1 MNPVS
6 VSRLLAAGTLA
17 AALAALPAHAPAA
30 ETPAAPRPARSD
42 KPEKPEKPEKADKP
56 DKTEKPEKPD
66 KAERVERPERT
77 EKSDRSERRRDRDTT
92 AAAPAS
98 RSGAASA
105 KSASAGPAAT
115 VAPAGSFESFALIA
129 ERNIFNPNR
138 VGRTRANPDAPAPR
152 TDQIALV
159 GTVERGTSLVA
170 VFDGSDPVWR
180 KSLAVG
186 ESVGDFKV
194 VRITSA
200 GADLERDGKPVSL
213 LVSHSLRRPEGGD
226 WTVAKP
232 PADVPPA
239 GGLIG
244 PRPGDTSA
252 APAEIPANASEV
264 LKRLMKQREQQLK
277 K

>member
-1 MNPVS
+1 MNPVPA
-6 VSRLLAAGTLA
+6 SRWLAAGTLA
-17 AALAALPAHAPAA
+17 LAALTASVRAA
-30 ETPAAPRPARSD
+30 DTPAPSP
-42 KPEKPEKPEKADKP
+42 
-56 DKTEKPEKPD
+56 
-66 KAERVERPERT
+66 RPERT
-77 EKSDRSERRRDRDTT
+77 ERVEKSDKSERRRERDSSGSS
-92 AAAPAS
+92 S
-98 RSGAASA
+98 RSATPATKSSSGGSAA
-105 KSASAGPAAT
+105 AAT
-115 VAPAGSFESFALIA
+115 VAPTGSFESFSLIA

-138 VGRTRANPDAPAPR
+138 IGRTRANPDAPAPR

-159 GTVERGTSLVA
+159 GTVERGSSLVA

-186 ESVGDFKV
+186 ESIGDFKV

-213 LVSHSLRRPEGGD
+213 LVSHALRRPEGGD

-232 PADVPPA
+232 PADIPPA

-252 APAEIPANASEV
+252 APPEIPSNASEV

>member
-6 VSRLLAAGTLA
+6 ASRLLAAGSLA
-17 AALAALPAHAPAA
+17 IALFAASAAPASAA
-30 ETPAAPRPARSD
+30 ETPAAPRADKPA
-42 KPEKPEKPEKADKP
+42 KPEKPDKTDKPAKPE
-56 DKTEKPEKPD
+56 KTEKPEKP
-66 KAERVERPERT
+66 ERT
-77 EKSDRSERRRDRDTT
+77 EKSERKRDRE
-92 AAAPAS
+92 P
-98 RSGAASA
+98 AASA
-105 KSASAGPAAT
+105 PSSRPSSSAARSTTGGPVPAAT
-115 VAPAGSFESFALIA
+115 VAPAGSFESFSLIA

-138 VGRTRANPDAPAPR
+138 IGRTRANPDAPAPR

-159 GTVERGTSLVA
+159 GTVERGSSLVA

-186 ESVGDFKV
+186 DSIGDFKV

-213 LVSHSLRRPEGGD
+213 LVSHALRRPEGGD

>member
-1 MNPVS
+1 MNPVPA
-6 VSRLLAAGTLA
+6 SRWLAAGTLA
-17 AALAALPAHAPAA
+17 LATLTASVRAADTSAPAA
-30 ETPAAPRPARSD
+30 
-42 KPEKPEKPEKADKP
+42 
-56 DKTEKPEKPD
+56 
-66 KAERVERPERT
+66 RPERT
-77 EKSDRSERRRDRDTT
+77 ERVEKSDKSERRRERDSSGSS
-92 AAAPAS
+92 S
-98 RSGAASA
+98 RSATPSA
-105 KSASAGPAAT
+105 KSSSGGSAAAAT
-115 VAPAGSFESFALIA
+115 VAPTGSFESFSLIA

-138 VGRTRANPDAPAPR
+138 IGRTRANPDAPAPR

-159 GTVERGTSLVA
+159 GTVERGSSLVA

-186 ESVGDFKV
+186 ESIGDFKV

-213 LVSHSLRRPEGGD
+213 LVSHALRRPEGGD

-252 APAEIPANASEV
+252 APPEIPSNASEV

>member
-6 VSRLLAAGTLA
+6 VSRLLAAGSLAIALSTA
-17 AALAALPAHAPAA
+17 AAASASAA
-30 ETPAAPRPARSD
+30 ETPAAPRTEKPV
-42 KPEKPEKPEKADKP
+42 KPEKPDKTDRPAKP
-56 DKTEKPEKPD
+56 DKTEK
-66 KAERVERPERT
+66 AERN
-77 EKSDRSERRRDRDTT
+77 RDREPSAPSSRPSSSAARSTT
-92 AAAPAS
+92 GNS
-98 RSGAASA
+98 V
-105 KSASAGPAAT
+105 PAAT
-115 VAPAGSFESFALIA
+115 VAPAGSFESFSLIA

-138 VGRTRANPDAPAPR
+138 IGRTRANPDAPAPR

-159 GTVERGTSLVA
+159 GTVERGSSLVA

-186 ESVGDFKV
+186 DSIGDFKV

-213 LVSHSLRRPEGGD
+213 LVSHALRRPEGGD

>member
-1 MNPVS
+1 MNLVPAS
-6 VSRLLAAGTLA
+6 FRPAAGSL
-17 AALAALPAHAPAA
+17 ALAALVLSASAADSPAP
-30 ETPAAPRPARSD
+30 APRPERS
-42 KPEKPEKPEKADKP
+42 
-56 DKTEKPEKPD
+56 
-66 KAERVERPERT
+66 
-77 EKSDRSERRRDRDTT
+77 EKSEKSERRRERDSSGSS
-92 AAAPAS
+92 S
-98 RSGAASA
+98 RSAPTGSRSSAPGSAAT
-105 KSASAGPAAT
+105 AT
-115 VAPAGSFESFALIA
+115 VAPAGSFESFSLIA

-138 VGRTRANPDAPAPR
+138 IGRTRANPDAPAPR

-159 GTVERGTSLVA
+159 GTVERGASLVA
-170 VFDGSDPVWR
+170 VFDGSESAWR
-180 KSLAVG
+180 RSLAVG
-186 ESVGDFKV
+186 ESIGDFKV

-252 APAEIPANASEV
+252 APPEIPSNASEV